1 MKKIKKAILLVIV
14 LGLMTGCGTAKLSDG
29 KESVVTFKDNAGISA
44 ETLYEKLKDKHG
56 VEVLVNLIDT
66 ELLSKE
72 YSKTD
77 SEQDY
82 VDNMF
87 NSYKKQW
94 GDNFKSYMAYYFGVS
109 TEDELKE
116 YIRLNYRRNAWTE
129 DYAKKQVTDKEINDY
144 YKDYVVGDITA
155 SHILIASEATDKMSD
170 SEKKAAE
177 EKALKLAKEI
187 IEKLKKGEK
196 FEDLA
201 KEYSDDSSNSE
212 KGGVLSTFNDRSN
225 LDKNF
230 LESAIKLEVGKY
242 STTPVKSQYGYHII
256 YKTKQEDKPELDK
269 VKTSVIAK
277 IANEKIENDS
287 SFASKALVA
296 LREKYEMNI
305 TDNKLESSYNSVYKT
320 K

>member
-66 ELLSKE
+66 ELLNKE

-94 GDNFKSYMAYYFGVS
+94 GDNFKSYMSYYFGVS

-212 KGGVLSTFNDRSN
+212 KGGVLSTFNDRST

-256 YKTKQEDKPELDK
+256 YKTKQEDKPELDT

-305 TDNKLESSYNSVYKT
+305 TDSKLESSYNSVYKT

>member
-82 VDNMF
+82 EDNMF

-129 DYAKKQVTDKEINDY
+129 DYAKQQVTDKEINDY

-212 KGGVLSTFNDRSN
+212 KGGVLNTFNDRSN

-242 STTPVKSQYGYHII
+242 STTPVKSQYGYHIV

-305 TDNKLESSYNSVYKT
+305 TDSKLESSYNSVYKT

>member
-14 LGLMTGCGTAKLSDG
+14 LSLMTGCGTAKLSDG

-66 ELLSKE
+66 ELLNKE

-129 DYAKKQVTDKEINDY
+129 DYAKQQVTDKEIND
-144 YKDYVVGDITA
+144 
-155 SHILIASEATDKMSD
+155 
-170 SEKKAAE
+170 
-177 EKALKLAKEI
+177 
-187 IEKLKKGEK
+187 
-196 FEDLA
+196 
-201 KEYSDDSSNSE
+201 N
-212 KGGVLSTFNDRSN
+212 
-225 LDKNF
+225 
-230 LESAIKLEVGKY
+230 
-242 STTPVKSQYGYHII
+242 
-256 YKTKQEDKPELDK
+256 
-269 VKTSVIAK
+269 
-277 IANEKIENDS
+277 
-287 SFASKALVA
+287 
-296 LREKYEMNI
+296 
-305 TDNKLESSYNSVYKT
+305 
-320 K
+320 

>member
-87 NSYKKQW
+87 NSYKKQS
-94 GDNFKSYMAYYFGVS
+94 GDNFKRYMAYYFGVS

-212 KGGVLSTFNDRSN
+212 KGGVLSTFNDRST

-256 YKTKQEDKPELDK
+256 YKTKQENKPELDT

-305 TDNKLESSYNSVYKT
+305 TDSKLESSYNSVYKT

>member
-129 DYAKKQVTDKEINDY
+129 DYAKQQVTDKEINDY

-212 KGGVLSTFNDRSN
+212 KGGVLSTFNDRST

-287 SFASKALVA
+287 SFANKALVA

>member
-14 LGLMTGCGTAKLSDG
+14 LGLTTGCGTAKLSDG
-29 KESVVTFKDNAGISA
+29 KQSVVTFKDNAGISA

-87 NSYKKQW
+87 NSYQKQW

-129 DYAKKQVTDKEINDY
+129 DYAKQQVTDKEINDY

-212 KGGVLSTFNDRSN
+212 KGGVLNTFNDRSN

-242 STTPVKSQYGYHII
+242 STTPVKSQYGYHIV

-305 TDNKLESSYNSVYKT
+305 TDSKLESSYNSVYKT

>member
-44 ETLYEKLKDKHG
+44 ETLYEKLKGKHG

-94 GDNFKSYMAYYFGVS
+94 ADNFKSYMAYYFGVS

-129 DYAKKQVTDKEINDY
+129 DYAKQQVTDKEINDY

-212 KGGVLSTFNDRSN
+212 KGGVLSTFNDRST

-256 YKTKQEDKPELDK
+256 YKTKQEDKPELDT

-305 TDNKLESSYNSVYKT
+305 TDSKLESSYNSVYKT

>member
-94 GDNFKSYMAYYFGVS
+94 ADNFKSYMAYYFGVS

-129 DYAKKQVTDKEINDY
+129 DYAKQQVTDKEINDY

-212 KGGVLSTFNDRSN
+212 KGGVLSTFNDRST

-256 YKTKQEDKPELDK
+256 YKTKQEDKPELDT

-305 TDNKLESSYNSVYKT
+305 TDSKLESSYNSVYKT

>member
-66 ELLSKE
+66 ELLNKE

-87 NSYKKQW
+87 KNKKKQW

-129 DYAKKQVTDKEINDY
+129 DYAKQQVTDKEINDY

-212 KGGVLSTFNDRSN
+212 KGGVLSTFNDRST

-256 YKTKQEDKPELDK
+256 YKTKQEDKPELDT

-296 LREKYEMNI
+296 LREKYEVNI
-305 TDNKLESSYNSVYKT
+305 TDSKLESSYNSVYKT

>member
-94 GDNFKSYMAYYFGVS
+94 GDNFKRYMAYYFGVS

-212 KGGVLSTFNDRSN
+212 KGGVLSTFNDRST

-256 YKTKQEDKPELDK
+256 YKTKQEDKPELDT

-305 TDNKLESSYNSVYKT
+305 TDSKLESSYNSVYKT

>member
-66 ELLSKE
+66 ELLNKE

-94 GDNFKSYMAYYFGVS
+94 RDNFKSYMAYYFGVS

-129 DYAKKQVTDKEINDY
+129 DYAKQQVTDKEINDY

-212 KGGVLSTFNDRSN
+212 KGGVLNTFNDRSN

-242 STTPVKSQYGYHII
+242 STTPVKSQYGYHIV

-305 TDNKLESSYNSVYKT
+305 TDSKLESSYNSVYKT

>member
-1 MKKIKKAILLVIV
+1 
-14 LGLMTGCGTAKLSDG
+14 
-29 KESVVTFKDNAGISA
+29 
-44 ETLYEKLKDKHG
+44 
-56 VEVLVNLIDT
+56 
-66 ELLSKE
+66 
-72 YSKTD
+72 
-77 SEQDY
+77 
-82 VDNMF
+82 
-87 NSYKKQW
+87 
-94 GDNFKSYMAYYFGVS
+94 
-109 TEDELKE
+109 
-116 YIRLNYRRNAWTE
+116 
-129 DYAKKQVTDKEINDY
+129 
-144 YKDYVVGDITA
+144 
-155 SHILIASEATDKMSD
+155 MSD

-187 IEKLKKGEK
+187 IGKLKKGEK

-212 KGGVLSTFNDRSN
+212 KGGVLSTFNDRST

-256 YKTKQEDKPELDK
+256 YKTKQEDKPELDT

-305 TDNKLESSYNSVYKT
+305 TDSKLESSYNSVYKT

>member
-1 MKKIKKAILLVIV
+1 
-14 LGLMTGCGTAKLSDG
+14 
-29 KESVVTFKDNAGISA
+29 
-44 ETLYEKLKDKHG
+44 
-56 VEVLVNLIDT
+56 
-66 ELLSKE
+66 
-72 YSKTD
+72 
-77 SEQDY
+77 
-82 VDNMF
+82 MF

-129 DYAKKQVTDKEINDY
+129 DYAKQQVTDKEINDY

-212 KGGVLSTFNDRSN
+212 KGGVLSTFNDRST

-256 YKTKQEDKPELDK
+256 YKTKQEDKPELDT

>member
-1 MKKIKKAILLVIV
+1 MKKIKKAILLAIV

-212 KGGVLSTFNDRSN
+212 KGGVLSTFNDRST

-256 YKTKQEDKPELDK
+256 YKTKQEDKPELDT

-305 TDNKLESSYNSVYKT
+305 TDSKLESSYNSVYKT

>member
-129 DYAKKQVTDKEINDY
+129 DYAKQQVTDKEINDY

-212 KGGVLSTFNDRSN
+212 KGGVLSTFNDRST

-305 TDNKLESSYNSVYKT
+305 TDSKLESSYNNVYKT

>member
-66 ELLSKE
+66 ELLNKE

-87 NSYKKQW
+87 NSYKKHW

-212 KGGVLSTFNDRSN
+212 KGGVLSTFNDRST

-256 YKTKQEDKPELDK
+256 YKTKQEDKPELDT

-305 TDNKLESSYNSVYKT
+305 TDSKLESSYNSVYKT

>member
-94 GDNFKSYMAYYFGVS
+94 GDNFKRYMAYYFGVS

-212 KGGVLSTFNDRSN
+212 KGGVLSTFNDRST

-242 STTPVKSQYGYHII
+242 STTPVKSQYGYHIV

-305 TDNKLESSYNSVYKT
+305 TDSKLESSYNSVYKT

>member
-56 VEVLVNLIDT
+56 VEVLVNLMDT

-129 DYAKKQVTDKEINDY
+129 DYAKKQVSKKLKAC
-144 YKDYVVGDITA
+144 YKKIYNF
-155 SHILIASEATDKMSD
+155 LISD
-170 SEKKAAE
+170 DESSDGVKACLGE
-177 EKALKLAKEI
+177 
-187 IEKLKKGEK
+187 IEKLKSSIFNKYK
-196 FEDLA
+196 EDL
-201 KEYSDDSSNSE
+201 KIKDYQE
-212 KGGVLSTFNDRSN
+212 
-225 LDKNF
+225 F
-230 LESAIKLEVGKY
+230 L
-242 STTPVKSQYGYHII
+242 
-256 YKTKQEDKPELDK
+256 
-269 VKTSVIAK
+269 AK
-277 IANEKIENDS
+277 IAITESEFKSKYHEREYLSNMINNFYKNNEE
-287 SFASKALVA
+287 
-296 LREKYEMNI
+296 EMNI
-305 TDNKLESSYNSVYKT
+305 GRGR
-320 K
+320 

>member
-14 LGLMTGCGTAKLSDG
+14 LGLTTGCGTAKLSDG
-29 KESVVTFKDNAGISA
+29 KQSVVTFKDNAGISA

-94 GDNFKSYMAYYFGVS
+94 GDKFKSYMAYYFGVS

-129 DYAKKQVTDKEINDY
+129 DYAKQQVTDKEINDY

-212 KGGVLSTFNDRSN
+212 KGGVLSTFNDRST

-256 YKTKQEDKPELDK
+256 YKTKQEDKPELDT

>member
-14 LGLMTGCGTAKLSDG
+14 LGLTTGCGTAKLSDG
-29 KESVVTFKDNAGISA
+29 KQSVVTFKDNAGISA

-129 DYAKKQVTDKEINDY
+129 DYAKQQVTDKEINDY

-177 EKALKLAKEI
+177 EKALKLAKE
-187 IEKLKKGEK
+187 
-196 FEDLA
+196 
-201 KEYSDDSSNSE
+201 YSDDSSNSE
-212 KGGVLSTFNDRSN
+212 KGGVLSTFNDRST

-256 YKTKQEDKPELDK
+256 YKIKQENKPELDT

-305 TDNKLESSYNSVYKT
+305 TDSKLESSYNSVYKT

>member
-56 VEVLVNLIDT
+56 VEVLVNIIDT

-129 DYAKKQVTDKEINDY
+129 DYAKQQVTDKEINDY

-212 KGGVLSTFNDRSN
+212 KGGVLSTFNDRST

-305 TDNKLESSYNSVYKT
+305 TDSKLESNYNNVYKT

>member
-1 MKKIKKAILLVIV
+1 MKSTNIL
-14 LGLMTGCGTAKLSDG
+14 
-29 KESVVTFKDNAGISA
+29 KDNSR
-44 ETLYEKLKDKHG
+44 
-56 VEVLVNLIDT
+56 VLEFNL
-66 ELLSKE
+66 
-72 YSKTD
+72 
-77 SEQDY
+77 
-82 VDNMF
+82 
-87 NSYKKQW
+87 
-94 GDNFKSYMAYYFGVS
+94 
-109 TEDELKE
+109 
-116 YIRLNYRRNAWTE
+116 
-129 DYAKKQVTDKEINDY
+129 
-144 YKDYVVGDITA
+144 
-155 SHILIASEATDKMSD
+155 
-170 SEKKAAE
+170 
-177 EKALKLAKEI
+177 
-187 IEKLKKGEK
+187 KGEK

-212 KGGVLSTFNDRSN
+212 KGGVLNTFNDRSN

-242 STTPVKSQYGYHII
+242 STTPVKSQYGYHIV

-305 TDNKLESSYNSVYKT
+305 TDSKLESSYNSVYKT

>member
-66 ELLSKE
+66 ELLNKE

-129 DYAKKQVTDKEINDY
+129 DYV
-144 YKDYVVGDITA
+144 
-155 SHILIASEATDKMSD
+155 IASEATDKMSD

-212 KGGVLSTFNDRSN
+212 KGGVLSTFNDRST

-256 YKTKQEDKPELDK
+256 YKTKQEDKPELDT

-305 TDNKLESSYNSVYKT
+305 TDSKLESSYNSVYKT

>member
-129 DYAKKQVTDKEINDY
+129 DYAKQQVTDKEINDY

-212 KGGVLSTFNDRSN
+212 KGGVLSTFNDRST

-305 TDNKLESSYNSVYKT
+305 TDSKLESNYNNVYKT

>member
-94 GDNFKSYMAYYFGVS
+94 GDKFKSYMAYYFGVS

-212 KGGVLSTFNDRSN
+212 KGGVLSTFNDRST

-305 TDNKLESSYNSVYKT
+305 TDSKLESSYNSVYKT